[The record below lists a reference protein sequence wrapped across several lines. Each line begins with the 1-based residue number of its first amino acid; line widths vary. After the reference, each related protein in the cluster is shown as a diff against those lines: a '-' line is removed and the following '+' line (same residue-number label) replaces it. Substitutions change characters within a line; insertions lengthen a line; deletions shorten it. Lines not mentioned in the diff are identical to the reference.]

1 MPHFQVEYYGPRM
14 PGFLLLNLR
23 IYFPPKVSSRGLNDS
38 DDDDDDAVKSRSD
51 KLLRFSKSL
60 ERGNG
65 GDMRWHKFLVAP
77 PTLKK

>member
-38 DDDDDDAVKSRSD
+38 DDDDDDAVKSRND
-51 KLLRFSKSL
+51 KLLSVF
-60 ERGNG
+60 E
-65 GDMRWHKFLVAP
+65 KFGKGKWWRHEVA
-77 PTLKK
+77 